1 MANITNVRDIPG
13 FDLTQYNAL
22 VESARSENV
31 DVAALDMALLRAV
44 NAGGSFSEAVGSVA
58 AELPRLVLPHQN
70 ALTHLGSLGMAPSPG
85 ATLMS
90 LITSISSEER
100 RQNADIRKEQTEA
113 IVERIN
119 DQADEMRNKAV
130 AQLVM
135 GVVSGAISIAQ
146 GFAVMS
152 VQASGMKQAGSFRE
166 GAAIAESHNL
176 PKMSASFTSS
186 AAAMESRTNA
196 QIGVLNSGAAGMNSA
211 LGGIGQAVG
220 GFFDA
225 AIKEMDGDIERMRA
239 ARDAMKDLDESLSQL
254 IQKTLSSMDAIQQN
268 MNQTRARILG

>member
-1 MANITNVRDIPG
+1 MSTITNVRDIPG
-13 FDLTQYNAL
+13 FNPTKYDAL

-44 NAGGSFSEAVGSVA
+44 NAGSSFSDAVGSVTS
-58 AELPRLVLPHQN
+58 ELPRLVLPHQN
-70 ALTHLGSLGMAPSPG
+70 ALTHLGSLSMAPSPG

-90 LITSISSEER
+90 LITSLTSEER
-100 RQNADIRKEQTEA
+100 RQNADMRKEQTEA
-113 IVERIN
+113 IVDQIN
-119 DQADEMRNKAV
+119 AQADEMRSKAV

-152 VQASGMKQAGSFRE
+152 VQASGMKQAADFRE
-166 GAAIAESHNL
+166 GAAIAQQHNL

-186 AAAMESRTNA
+186 AVAAETRTTA
-196 QIGVLNSGAAGMNSA
+196 QLGVLNSGAGGINSA
-211 LGGIGQAVG
+211 LGGVGQAVG

-225 AIKEMDGDIERMRA
+225 AIKEMDGNIERMRA